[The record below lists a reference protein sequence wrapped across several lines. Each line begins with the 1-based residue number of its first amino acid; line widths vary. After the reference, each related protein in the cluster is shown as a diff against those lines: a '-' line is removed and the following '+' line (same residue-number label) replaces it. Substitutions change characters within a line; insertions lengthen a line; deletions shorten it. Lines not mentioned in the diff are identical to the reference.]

1 VGGGQQVMLPQ
12 CCPTVMG
19 NSGAIGIPPT
29 CYLLSSEAC
38 TSFDQLLLQG
48 VVESLCPSAALSLL
62 LPSLSRY
69 FSTWK
74 HKGVVEMMPLPPQAG
89 LGPQLVAFGDGV
101 LRLQDT
107 VLAGE

>member
-1 VGGGQQVMLPQ
+1 MLRGTVSKPPASYTT
-12 CCPTVMG
+12 PTPVP
-19 NSGAIGIPPT
+19 AP
-29 CYLLSSEAC
+29 
-38 TSFDQLLLQG
+38 
-48 VVESLCPSAALSLL
+48 
-62 LPSLSRY
+62 RY

-107 VLAGE
+107 VLAGEAAEGSRQLLGAQCFLQSAGWS